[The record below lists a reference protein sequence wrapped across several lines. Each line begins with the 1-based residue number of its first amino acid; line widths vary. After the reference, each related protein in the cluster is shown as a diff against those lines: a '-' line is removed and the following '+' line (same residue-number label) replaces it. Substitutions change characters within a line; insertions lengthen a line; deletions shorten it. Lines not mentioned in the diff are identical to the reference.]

1 MQRWNV
7 VSFWKVAAVGAVS
20 LAALLAAPVT
30 GQDMSDPYEILGKYF
45 AASGGLER
53 LKAERTQHIEG
64 TISVGGMQGP
74 IRIWTEIPDR
84 SRVEAEIGPL
94 RYAEGDN
101 GEISWVLDTNGRVQ
115 KATKSD
121 EAALKRRDVDRRMAE
136 LEYADPNSDVFS
148 VTLQGAEMVD
158 GTDCYVLSVANS
170 INSDRCIYYI
180 ATDGF
185 RLLKK
190 VALRGEESADTYYGD
205 YREIDG
211 LLVAFYTKEIQH
223 QTGQPQETVV
233 TKYESNPDI
242 DAALFEPP
250 EQRGRD
256 YEFTAGQAAE
266 NIPFKFIDSHLY
278 IPVVLNGAERLWILD
293 TGASVSV
300 VDKAFADAIGL
311 RAEGD
316 IKGVGAGSTV
326 DVGFATLPPFEV
338 KGIRFGAQTVAVID
352 LSGIIRRLGVDVVGI
367 LGFDFLSR
375 FVTRVDYARER
386 VSFYDPDLFDYK
398 GTGHVVDVHVKEGVF
413 EVPAVLDGSHT
424 GTWLFDI
431 GAGMTSLDGRYALRE
446 GYAKQPGLVRMARGA
461 GSEYQIKVVK
471 ADSLRLGGFTVYRP
485 EVNFGYGG
493 TDTVF
498 TADKIGGLGNT
509 LFRHF
514 VVYVDYSRERV
525 ILEEGAKFNQA
536 WPEDKSGLGV
546 GWTVGRDGVE
556 VVNVSPGTPAEAAG
570 FENGDIIRSVGG
582 TAVEALNGVLAV
594 RDLLKGPAGT
604 VYEVVTERAG
614 RATTLTL
621 TLADLY

>member
-1 MQRWNV
+1 MERRDV
-7 VSFWKVAAVGAVS
+7 VSLWKVAAVSIVS
-20 LAALLAAPVT
+20 LVALLAASAA
-30 GQDMSDPYEILGKYF
+30 GQEISDPYEILSKYF

-53 LKAERTQHIEG
+53 LKAERTQHAEG
-64 TISVGGMQGP
+64 TLSVGGMQGP
-74 IRIWTEIPDR
+74 VRIWVQKPDK

-94 RYAEGDN
+94 RTTEGDN
-101 GEISWVLDTNGRVQ
+101 GEIGWVLDTNGRVQ

-136 LEYADPNSDVFS
+136 LEFADPNSRVFS
-148 VTLQGAEMVD
+148 VTLQGTEMVD
-158 GTDCYVLSVANS
+158 STACYVLSVANS
-170 INSDRCIYYI
+170 INTDRYIYYI
-180 ATDGF
+180 SADSF
-185 RLLKK
+185 RLLKT
-190 VALRGEESADTYYGD
+190 VALKGEKSADTYYGD
-205 YREIDG
+205 YREVDG

-223 QTGQPQETVV
+223 QTGQPQETVM
-233 TKYESNPDI
+233 TAYESNPNI
-242 DAALFEPP
+242 DAAMFEPP
-250 EQRGRD
+250 EQKGKD

-266 NIPFKFIDSHLY
+266 NIPFRFIDSHLY

-300 VDKAFADAIGL
+300 VDNAFADAIGL

-338 KGIRFGAQTVAVID
+338 KGIRFGSQTVAVID

-375 FVTRVDYARER
+375 FVTRVDYAREL
-386 VSFYDPDLFDYK
+386 VSFYDPDLFDYR
-398 GTGHVVDVHVKEGVF
+398 GTGHVVDVRVKEGVF
-413 EVPAVLDGSHT
+413 EVPAVLDGSYA

-446 GYAKQPGLVRMARGA
+446 GYAKKPGVVRTARGA
-461 GSEYQIKVVK
+461 GSEYQIKAVK
-471 ADSLRLGGFTVYRP
+471 ADSLQLGGFTVYRP
-485 EVNFGYGG
+485 DINFSYGG

-498 TADKIGGLGNT
+498 TEDKIGGLGNT

-525 ILEEGAKFNQA
+525 ILEEGDKFNQA
-536 WPEDKSGLGV
+536 WPEDNSGLSV
-546 GWTVGRDGVE
+546 GWTAGRDGVE
-556 VVNVSPGTPAEAAG
+556 VVNVSPGTPAAAAG
-570 FENGDIIRSVGG
+570 FEKGDIIRRVGG
-582 TAVEALNGVLAV
+582 TVVEPLNGVLAV
-594 RDLLKGPAGT
+594 RDLLREPPGT

-614 RATTLTL
+614 NTKTLTL
-621 TLADLY
+621 TLDDLY